1 MTGRSTALARW
12 LPILGWLPTY
22 DRSWLRPD
30 LVAGLTVWALLV
42 PEAMA
47 YADLAGMPP
56 ETGLYAALGAIVAYA
71 IFGTSRQLFVGPSS
85 TVAILSLST
94 VGAVATTDNVVDLT
108 IALAL
113 LVGVL
118 SIMAGLFRLGFISV
132 FMSKPVLTGFM
143 FGLGLTVAVGQLPKL
158 FGVEGGSGNF
168 FQQLWAVVEELPDA
182 DLRTSAI
189 GVGSLVILLVGR
201 RIFGHGVP
209 MALIVVFVSILLS
222 NLLDWSDLGVH
233 VVGEIPASLPSLT
246 VPDVELGDI
255 RDLLPGALA
264 IVLIGFAESYGAAQN
279 YARKHGD
286 DIDASQELIALGA
299 SNVGAG
305 LLGGFTV
312 DGSLSRTAAAD
323 DAGAKSQMA
332 MLICGAITF
341 VTILAFTPL
350 FEALPEAVLGAVVI
364 SAIWGTFNVTE
375 MRRVWRANRLDFAA
389 AAIALLGV
397 IMIDLLEGLLIAVL
411 MSFVLVIYR
420 ASRPSMPKLEQI
432 PGGPYV
438 DADRWRTEP
447 TPGVVI
453 VRFDAPLIFAGA
465 EALEKRIDE
474 LLDEVS
480 TDEAAGPLRAV
491 VLDLESV
498 SDIDTDGA
506 DTLRSIHDGLQ
517 ERDVSFLIAR
527 LNRPGRQALAR
538 AGVFDRIGEA
548 HFFLSVRTAVNSI
561 TGEQLDAAE
570 RMIQRY
576 QLED

>member
-1 MTGRSTALARW
+1 MTGLAKW
-12 LPILGWLPTY
+12 LPITSWLPDY
-22 DRSWLRPD
+22 ERSWLRPD

-94 VGAVATTDNVVDLT
+94 VGAVATTDNVIDLT

-118 SIMAGLFRLGFISV
+118 SIAAGLFRLGFISV

-168 FQQLWAVVEELPDA
+168 FQKLWAVVEELPDA
-182 DLRTSAI
+182 DARTTVI
-189 GVGSLVILLVGR
+189 GVTSLAVLLAGR
-201 RIFGHGVP
+201 YIFGHGVP

-222 NLLDWSDLGVH
+222 NLLDWSALDVH
-233 VVGEIPASLPSLT
+233 VIGEIPASVPSLT
-246 VPDVELGDI
+246 LPDVELGDV
-255 RDLLPGALA
+255 RDLLPGALG

-332 MLICGAITF
+332 MLICGVITF
-341 VTILAFTPL
+341 VTILAFTPV
-350 FEALPEAVLGAVVI
+350 FEELPEAVLGAVVI
-364 SAIWGTFNVTE
+364 SAVWGTFNVAE
-375 MRRVWRANRLDFAA
+375 MRRVWRSNRLDFAA
-389 AAIALLGV
+389 ALIALLGV
-397 IMIDLLEGLLIAVL
+397 ITIDLLPGLLIAVM
-411 MSFVLVIYR
+411 MSFILVIYR
-420 ASRPSMPKLEQI
+420 ASRPPMPKLEQI

-447 TPGVVI
+447 IPGILV

-465 EALEKRIDE
+465 EALEQRVDE
-474 LLDEVS
+474 LVDEARA
-480 TDEAAGPLRAV
+480 DEAAPPLLAV

-506 DTLRSIHDGLQ
+506 DALRAIHDELTA
-517 ERDVSFLIAR
+517 RDISLLIAR
-527 LNRPGRQALAR
+527 LNRPGRAALVR
-538 AGVFDRIGEA
+538 AGVYDRIGEE
-548 HFFLSVRTAVNSI
+548 HFFLSVRTAVNSA
-561 TGEQLDAAE
+561 TGEPPDAAE
-570 RMIQRY
+570 LLIHRY

>member
-1 MTGRSTALARW
+1 MTGRSGALTRW
-12 LPILGWLPTY
+12 LPILGWLPAY

-71 IFGTSRQLFVGPSS
+71 IFGTSKQLFVGPSS

-94 VGAVATTDNVVDLT
+94 VGAIATTDNVVDLT

-118 SIMAGLFRLGFISV
+118 SVVAGLFRLGFISV

-168 FQQLWAVVEELPDA
+168 FEKLWAVVEELPDA
-182 DLRTSAI
+182 DLRTSLI
-189 GVGSLVILLVGR
+189 GVRSLVVLLAGR
-201 RIFGHGVP
+201 RLFGHGVP
-209 MALIVVFVSILLS
+209 MALIVVFASILLA

-233 VVGEIPASLPSLT
+233 VVGEIPASLPSLGL
-246 VPDVELGDI
+246 PDVELGDI
-255 RDLLPGALA
+255 GDLLPGALG
-264 IVLIGFAESYGAAQN
+264 IVLIAFAESYGAAQN

-299 SNVGAG
+299 SNIGAG
-305 LLGGFTV
+305 VLGGFTV

-332 MLICGAITF
+332 MLICGVITL
-341 VTILAFTPL
+341 VTILAFTPV
-350 FEALPEAVLGAVVI
+350 FEELPEAVLGAVVI
-364 SAIWGTFNVTE
+364 SAIWGTFNVAE

-389 AAIALLGV
+389 ATIALLGV
-397 IMIDLLEGLLIAVL
+397 ITIDLLPGLLIAVM
-411 MSFVLVIYR
+411 MSFILVIYR
-420 ASRPSMPKLEQI
+420 ASRPAMPQLERI

-438 DADRWRTEP
+438 DAERWRTES
-447 TPGVVI
+447 TPGVIV
-453 VRFDAPLIFAGA
+453 VRFEAPLIFAGA
-465 EALEKRIDE
+465 EALEQRVDRLVDE
-474 LLDEVS
+474 AFA
-480 TDEAAGPLRAV
+480 DEAAEPPRAV

-506 DTLRSIHDGLQ
+506 DTLASINATLT
-517 ERDVSFLIAR
+517 ERGVSLLIAR
-527 LNRPGRQALAR
+527 LNRAGRDALTR
-538 AGVFDRIGEA
+538 ADAYDEIGEE
-548 HFFLSVRTAVNSI
+548 HFFLSVRTAVNSV
-561 TGEQLDAAE
+561 TGETMDATE
-570 RMIQRY
+570 RLMQRY